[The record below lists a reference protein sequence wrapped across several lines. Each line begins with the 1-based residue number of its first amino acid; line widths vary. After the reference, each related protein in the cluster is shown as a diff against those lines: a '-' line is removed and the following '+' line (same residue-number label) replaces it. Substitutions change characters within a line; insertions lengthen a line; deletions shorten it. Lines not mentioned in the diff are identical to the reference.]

1 MQVSV
6 CVSRYGIQPIYDK
19 VSTQLKRWVRMSL
32 DSKEMSI
39 PLINQSSKA
48 TTVTDFH
55 SGIFYIAMITHCR
68 SEHRRAYEKWKL
80 ILKIW
85 SSC

>member
-19 VSTQLKRWVRMSL
+19 VSTQLKRCVHMSL
-32 DSKEMSI
+32 NSKEMSI

-48 TTVTDFH
+48 TTVTDFQWH
-55 SGIFYIAMITHCR
+55 ILYCMITHCR
-68 SEHRRAYEKWKL
+68 SEHRRAHEK
-80 ILKIW
+80 
-85 SSC
+85 